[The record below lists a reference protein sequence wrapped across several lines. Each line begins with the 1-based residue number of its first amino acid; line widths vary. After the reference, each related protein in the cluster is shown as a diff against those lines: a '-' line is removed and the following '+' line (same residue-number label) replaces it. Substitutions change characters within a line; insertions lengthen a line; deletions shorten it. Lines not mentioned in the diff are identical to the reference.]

1 MEWAL
6 MVGSFYLMVLF
17 AYGLTSELYK
27 YTNTNKFLQALN
39 SLGFTIANPM
49 LQSIGKTI
57 GKYLIALPAILNIVT
72 IKLVTN
78 YEGNREIRKSKKR
91 TKQLNAVK
99 WLFLIN
105 VFLYVLIVFMGFPI
119 QMINDALNDV
129 IKDTTVVP
137 LIAIPVL
144 YIFSIA
150 NLVMSIYLY
159 NTY

>member
-27 YTNTNKFLQALN
+27 SPNTNKLLQALN

-91 TKQLNAVK
+91 TK
-99 WLFLIN
+99 
-105 VFLYVLIVFMGFPI
+105 
-119 QMINDALNDV
+119 
-129 IKDTTVVP
+129 
-137 LIAIPVL
+137 
-144 YIFSIA
+144 
-150 NLVMSIYLY
+150 
-159 NTY
+159 